1 MGQDIRKKRAQFIC
15 KNNELNQEF
24 WFSHPSTKVAIN
36 LIYNFHFTGSPV
48 WDLFSKEAVM
58 LENTWN
64 TAVRLMFDL
73 PLQTHRCLI
82 EPVSEVQHLKFVLI
96 QRFLGFLEQIEK
108 SSKMVPK
115 HILKYARRDVRSIT
129 GSNIR
134 NILLLTEKDA
144 FADITKRDIRE
155 LMYKE
160 IANDEFWKICFI
172 REIIEVKNEQ
182 LGLNDFTKEGTND
195 ILTY

>member
-1 MGQDIRKKRAQFIC
+1 MIFRFR
-15 KNNELNQEF
+15 
-24 WFSHPSTKVAIN
+24 
-36 LIYNFHFTGSPV
+36 
-48 WDLFSKEAVM
+48 
-58 LENTWN
+58 
-64 TAVRLMFDL
+64 
-73 PLQTHRCLI
+73 QTHRCLI

-108 SSKMVPK
+108 SSKIVPK
-115 HILKYARRDVRSIT
+115 HILKYARSDVRSIT

-155 LMYKE
+155 LKYKE
-160 IANDEFWKICFI
+160 IAKDDFWKIGFI

-182 LGLNDFTKEGTND
+182 LGLNDFTKEELND
-195 ILTY
+195 ILAYLCTS